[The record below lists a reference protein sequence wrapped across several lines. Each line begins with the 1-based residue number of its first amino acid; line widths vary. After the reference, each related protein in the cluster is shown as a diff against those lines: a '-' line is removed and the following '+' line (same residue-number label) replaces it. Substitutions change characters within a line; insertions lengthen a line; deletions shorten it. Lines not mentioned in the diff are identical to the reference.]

1 MRYSLLAAGA
11 AFVLVST
18 VPAQRVAAYDP
29 TVGMV
34 DECQPISPLFPAP
47 LPPLLIYPQVP
58 VLPPMPPPAGDST
71 FDNTLGFHWFTNGGI
86 LAAQPTPTFPPLAPI
101 PPAIPIPAAVLG
113 AIGGPVTGIALDSV
127 AGIMFLTS
135 MPGITIGVAPVPGM
149 PVVVP
154 PFPLP
159 FAIAGP
165 ISGLEWDS
173 VTGTL
178 YACDVG
184 GVVYNYFPGGL
195 PAGPPLPPPFP
206 LGPMATDVALDRTL
220 AVNAFGFRPLYV
232 LAGPAYFD
240 VNDPAPVPQPV
251 GAPMGQGL
259 SFMNHPA
266 TNMPGGPCICPGT
279 PYPAAA
285 PTTTSVMTT
294 ANLAWGV
301 SMAGLPPGFPVI
313 FGFEVAA
320 FIPFFPVINPPVGCG
335 IGLTL
340 SGTTLLFVGAA
351 DPFGV
356 ATFPVP
362 LVPPAFFIGAPPV
375 WNQNATLCPADPTF
389 GLVLSPMQSVYS
401 CAP

>member
-1 MRYSLLAAGA
+1 MRSVLLAASA
-11 AFVLVST
+11 ATLFT
-18 VPAQRVAAYDP
+18 CAAAAQRVAAYDP
-29 TVGMV
+29 TIGMV
-34 DECQPISPLFPAP
+34 NECQPASILFPAP
-47 LPPLLIYPQVP
+47 VPPLLFYPQVP
-58 VLPPMPPPAGDST
+58 PLPPMAPPAGDST
-71 FDNTLGFHWFTNGGI
+71 FDNTLGHHWFTNGAI
-86 LAAQPTPTFPPLAPI
+86 LAAQPTPMFPPLAPI
-101 PPAIPIPAAVLG
+101 PAAMPIPLPVLAAIG
-113 AIGGPVTGIALDSV
+113 GGPVTGIAIDSV
-127 AGIMFLTS
+127 AGIMFLIG

-149 PVVVP
+149 PVLVP

-159 FAIAGP
+159 FPAGP
-165 ISGLEWDS
+165 ITGLEWDS

-178 YACDVG
+178 YACDMAG
-184 GVVYNYFPGGL
+184 FTYNYFPGGL
-195 PAGPPLPPPFP
+195 PAAPPLPPPFP
-206 LGPMATDVALDRTL
+206 LGPMATDVALDRTMAL
-220 AVNAFGFRPLYV
+220 NAFGFRSLYV

-251 GAPMGQGL
+251 GPPMGQGL
-259 SFMNHPA
+259 AFMNHPA

-279 PYPAAA
+279 AYPAAA
-285 PTTTSVMTT
+285 PTTSSVMTT
-294 ANLAWGV
+294 ANLAFGV

-313 FGFEVAA
+313 FGFEVGA

-340 SGTTLLFVGAA
+340 GPTTLLFVGVA

-375 WNQNATLCPADPTF
+375 WNQNATMCPADPTF